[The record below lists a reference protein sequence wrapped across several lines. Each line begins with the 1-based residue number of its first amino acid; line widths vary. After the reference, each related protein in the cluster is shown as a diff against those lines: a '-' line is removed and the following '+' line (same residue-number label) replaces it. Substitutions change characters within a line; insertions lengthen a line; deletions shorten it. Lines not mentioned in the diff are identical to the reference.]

1 MYKEIHV
8 MEDQR
13 KFLQSKMSESENW
26 ENIFQHYYDNIPA
39 YIYLKDTES
48 NYIFINK
55 KCEELFNIT
64 REELAKRKYSDFD
77 FFNAEMAE
85 QLQKNDKLVME
96 SGKHI
101 ETEET
106 GKPEGKQNVR
116 LKAGYRFY
124 FALKFPLLDS
134 GGNTIGVC
142 GFSHDI
148 TKQKQLEEKLKTA
161 NKKLLAEINERK
173 QAEDDLRE
181 TTHNLGERVKEL
193 NCMYGISKLIEKENI
208 SVEKI
213 LQGTAD
219 IIPPSW
225 QYPKITCAQVKLDGQ
240 SYRTKTFKETEWH
253 QSQEII
259 VHGEKAGAVEIYYLE
274 EKPEI
279 DEGPFLKEERLL
291 INAIAERLGHIA
303 ERYRAVDEVKILKGI
318 IPICSYCKE
327 IRDDKGF
334 WNRVE
339 AYIENHTE
347 ASFSHGICPDC
358 LKIEMEKFDI
368 EE

>member
-1 MYKEIHV
+1 
-8 MEDQR
+8 METSLLFQQQ
-13 KFLQSKMSESENW
+13 FLDTIPVP
-26 ENIFQHYYDNIPA
+26 IFLKNEK
-39 YIYLKDTES
+39 YIYIECNKSFEEFLGMDRQDIIGKSVHDLAPAKLAAIYHEKDSELM
-48 NYIFINK
+48 NNPGVQIYEFEVEKKNKENRRVIF
-55 KCEELFNIT
+55 
-64 REELAKRKYSDFD
+64 
-77 FFNAEMAE
+77 
-85 QLQKNDKLVME
+85 
-96 SGKHI
+96 H
-101 ETEET
+101 
-106 GKPEGKQNVR
+106 
-116 LKAGYRFY
+116 KATFERDDGQP
-124 FALKFPLLDS
+124 AGL
-134 GGNTIGVC
+134 IGVIL
-142 GFSHDI
+142 DI
-148 TKQKQLEEKLKTA
+148 T
-161 NKKLLAEINERK
+161 ERK
-173 QAEDDLRE
+173 KAEDDLRE

-291 INAIAERLGHIA
+291 INTIAERLGHIV

-347 ASFSHGICPDC
+347 ASFSHGICPKCVKEHFPDF
-358 LKIEMEKFDI
+358 FDRKKK
-368 EE
+368 